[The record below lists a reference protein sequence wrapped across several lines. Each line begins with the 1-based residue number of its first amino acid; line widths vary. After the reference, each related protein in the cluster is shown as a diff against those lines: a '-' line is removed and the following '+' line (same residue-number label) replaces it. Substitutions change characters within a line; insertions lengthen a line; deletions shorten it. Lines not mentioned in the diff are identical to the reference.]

1 MEYNTQRSK
10 LIVPEYGRN
19 VQKMAAYLLTEE
31 DREKRSRMSR
41 TLVQIMGILHP
52 EIKDTP
58 DARQKLWDH
67 LHIITDFQLDVDSP
81 FPKPS
86 KELLEQ
92 KPTPMPYTQEN
103 IKLRHY
109 GKNIIRIIEKVVEIE
124 DGPEKEVLTKA
135 IANHLKKSYLS
146 WNRDSVT
153 DDIIADHLSS
163 LSKSRLKLSD
173 TARLTDTNDI
183 LARQRK
189 KKFNGKSQSKN
200 RSRKKQHN

>member
-1 MEYNTQRSK
+1 MEYNTQRER

-19 VQKMAAYLLTEE
+19 VQKMAEHLLAVE
-31 DREKRSRMSR
+31 DRDKRSRMAKA
-41 TLVQIMGILHP
+41 LVQIMGILHP
-52 EIKDTP
+52 EMKDTQ

-86 KELLEQ
+86 RELLEK
-92 KPTPMPYTQEN
+92 KPNLMPYAQEN
-103 IKLRHY
+103 IPLRHY
-109 GKNIIRIIEKVVEIE
+109 GKNIIRIIEKVVIMDE
-124 DGPEKEVLTKA
+124 GQEKENLTKA

-153 DDIIADHLSS
+153 DDIIADHLSR
-163 LSKSRLKLSD
+163 LSKEKLKLSD
-173 TARLTDTNDI
+173 TARLTDTQDI

-189 KKFNGKSQSKN
+189 KKFNGKQQMKN
-200 RSRKKQHN
+200 RGRKK